1 KAYVRD
7 ASTLRRHAES
17 KFAGKYRKWAKDSN
31 FISMLPSDVE
41 DRKIK
46 AKITQRSLDEHLVHE
61 KLSERVLSY
70 TDQRFRSAAIEWL
83 ITTDQPIA
91 ALEHPKFKDMIDIAS
106 RATNGVKIPNRKATR
121 LAIIRMF
128 KSQLSNLKKRLNV
141 SLNPS
146 QTILLY

>member
-1 KAYVRD
+1 
-7 ASTLRRHAES
+7 
-17 KFAGKYRKWAKDSN
+17 
-31 FISMLPSDVE
+31 
-41 DRKIK
+41 
-46 AKITQRSLDEHLVHE
+46 
-61 KLSERVLSY
+61 
-70 TDQRFRSAAIEWL
+70 
-83 ITTDQPIA
+83 QPIA

>member
-1 KAYVRD
+1 
-7 ASTLRRHAES
+7 
-17 KFAGKYRKWAKDSN
+17 
-31 FISMLPSDVE
+31 MLPSDVE

-83 ITTDQPIA
+83 IATDQVCHLNIEISANFSDIIFDYEQPIA